1 MTITADSLKRA
12 LETILVIAAVALLW
26 LAVFK
31 LNMWLFSNSALSER
45 AHWIFMPAAFRIMAV
60 LIFGG
65 RGCAGLILGAY
76 LTLPRTN
83 PDDLVYEILLSLS
96 SGIAPLLAVWACRR
110 MFVIRHDLAGLNG
123 WHVIALSVS
132 CAIANAVLLNLLMA
146 ACGRQP
152 PEITA
157 IAAIFVG
164 DVLGAA
170 LVLGAIAFALDISLR
185 WLRRRS
191 GR

>member
-1 MTITADSLKRA
+1 MTITAVTSKRV
-12 LETILVIAAVALLW
+12 LESVVVICGVGLLW
-26 LAVFK
+26 LAVFT
-31 LNMWLFSNSALSER
+31 LNMWLFSFSAFSER
-45 AHWIFMPAAFRIMAV
+45 AHWIFMPAAFRIIAV
-60 LIFGG
+60 LIFGA
-65 RGCAGLILGAY
+65 RGSLGLMLGAY
-76 LTLPRTN
+76 LTLPHAN

-96 SGIAPLLAVWACRR
+96 SGLAPLLAVWACRR
-110 MFVIRHDLAGLNG
+110 IFVIRQDLAGLNG

-132 CAIANAVLLNLLMA
+132 CATANSILVNLLMW

-152 PEITA
+152 PDITA
-157 IAAIFVG
+157 IKAIFFG

-170 LVLGAIAFALDISLR
+170 LVLGAIAFALDMTLR